1 MVNEKHSIY
10 RRAENRSFSS
20 MEQKILKSSE
30 PLEVENAGE
39 VVTVFGNQCGQWL
52 NKSEV
57 NEWRGDLPIG
67 RYPINESL
75 RPQVI
80 TKRSNKILE
89 YVQELA
95 IRYLRPPT
103 APRPG
108 SVVIVQEPDVKAGP
122 APPVVI
128 RVAANRP
135 ETPAPLVVR
144 EAPPQPPQPVGV
156 KRVTIAGIELHQDLA
171 GFTCFELK
179 RE

>member
-1 MVNEKHSIY
+1 MLNRYANETHSIC
-10 RRAENRSFSS
+10 RRLENGSFLS
-20 MEQKILKSSE
+20 MEHKMLKSSE
-30 PLEVENAGE
+30 PLEVEDLGE
-39 VVTVFGNQCGQWL
+39 MATVFGNQRGQWL

-57 NEWRGDLPIG
+57 NEWRGDLPIDQ
-67 RYPINESL
+67 YPINESL
-75 RPQVI
+75 NPQVI

-108 SVVIVQEPDVKAGP
+108 SVVIVQEPDVKTGP

-128 RVAANRP
+128 RVAAKRP

-144 EAPPQPPQPVGV
+144 EAPPQPPKPVGV
-156 KRVTIAGIELHQDLA
+156 KRVTIAGIELH
-171 GFTCFELK
+171 
-179 RE
+179 